1 MSSFLK
7 RYLTCRKCKEVWNV
21 SRTAPYANS
30 NYICLECSKRRRKR
44 NGKQTKY
51 KT

>member
-30 NYICLECSKRRRKR
+30 NYICPECSSIRRKK

-51 KT
+51 